1 MIQQKVLIDTDILS
15 AIMLPNPIAIVKAID
30 YLNQHNKFTFS
41 LITRYEI
48 LRGLKAKAASKQLI
62 AFETFCTNNIIV
74 PVTDEIIVKAADIY
88 AHLRRQGFG
97 LCYAMD
103 GGYKGCNPYIERHL
117 AIFVN
122 CFCSRAN

>member
-88 AHLRRQGFG
+88 AHLRRQGTPIG
-97 LCYAMD
+97 DADILGSSVD
-103 GGYKGCNPYIERHL
+103 
-117 AIFVN
+117 
-122 CFCSRAN
+122 FCQLFLL

>member
-15 AIMLPNPIAIVKAID
+15 AIMRQNPLAIVKAMD

-88 AHLRRQGFG
+88 AHLRRQGTPIG
-97 LCYAMD
+97 DADILGSSVCVMQWTGVVRD
-103 GGYKGCNPYIERHL
+103 GTLI
-117 AIFVN
+117 
-122 CFCSRAN
+122 